1 MTTEWPF
8 AERYKEYMMPP
19 TQVREALKRLAKKNV
34 DPATDTEENL
44 HVIKAVHQAYANKK
58 ARARVASSM
67 SRASKRVDDCGDTA
81 LAQDAAVNAGTAAQA
96 HVGVCDAAVD
106 CVAEVVSEPT
116 QATPEAVAA
125 PTPAVAAKKKSVAR
139 ADNVASA
146 SAPAPVAAVPAVV
159 PTPAGHKQARA
170 VEAAPRRGL
179 CGMVASATI

>member
-58 ARARVASSM
+58 SRARVASSM
-67 SRASKRVDDCGDTA
+67 SRAKRHVDDCGDTVE
-81 LAQDAAVNAGTAAQA
+81 DAAVTAGTATN
-96 HVGVCDAAVD
+96 VGVCDAAVD
-106 CVAEVVSEPT
+106 CVAEAVPEPA

-139 ADNVASA
+139 SDNVASE
-146 SAPAPVAAVPAVV
+146 SAPVAAVPAVV
-159 PTPAGHKQARA
+159 PTPKRL

-179 CGMVASATI
+179 CAMVASASI